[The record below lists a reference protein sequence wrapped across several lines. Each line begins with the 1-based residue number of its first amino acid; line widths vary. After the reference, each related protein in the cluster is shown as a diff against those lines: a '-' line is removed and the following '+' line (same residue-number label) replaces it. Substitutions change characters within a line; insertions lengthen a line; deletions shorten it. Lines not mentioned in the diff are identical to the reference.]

1 LDTITDE
8 LKININYLIN
18 SYYLDHEVECI
29 VYGLFKI
36 IKKLQGIKNVVNI
49 NIFFYKS
56 HLIEAKNIYIL
67 MI

>member
-1 LDTITDE
+1 MDTITDE

-36 IKKLQGIKNVVNI
+36 IKN
-49 NIFFYKS
+49 YKE
-56 HLIEAKNIYIL
+56 LK
-67 MI
+67 M